1 MDGTDDLQSYHVNL
15 DPKSI
20 RGYSPMNGH
29 QMMVPLTLRRIVS
42 ESSAIVLF
50 DGKKW
55 RDESAYR
62 RLGHHNPK
70 VIL

>member
-1 MDGTDDLQSYHVNL
+1 MDGTDHLQSYRVDL
-15 DPKSI
+15 DRESI

-29 QMMVPLTLRRIVS
+29 QMMVAPTLRRIVS
-42 ESSAIVLF
+42 ESFAIVLS

-55 RDESAYR
+55 RDESAHR

-70 VIL
+70 AIL